1 MHTKLKFHKEF
12 KSLKMRNM
20 NSTLLIL
27 AAGASSRMKQQS
39 IELDNL
45 SQEELQQSNTR
56 SKGLIS
62 IDNSGR
68 PLLDY
73 LLFNAKK
80 AGYST
85 IYIITGVHNSLFKSF
100 YGAQDN
106 NNEYNGLTIHFAI
119 QHIPNDRTKPLG
131 TADAVYQALE
141 QYPNLKSTSFTVCNS
156 DNLYSI
162 KALELVR
169 LFKKSPNA
177 LLGYRRKALQFSE
190 DKIARFA
197 VMNYSTEGYLEAII
211 EKPTIS
217 SLEAFRDASGGL
229 RVSMNIFK
237 FEGALFYSYL
247 KNCPMN
253 DLRCE
258 KELPTA
264 LLNMISDYPN
274 STMVIPIS
282 EHVPDLTSKEDI
294 NVMKTYVKEID
305 LSNW

>member
-1 MHTKLKFHKEF
+1 
-12 KSLKMRNM
+12 M

-27 AAGASSRMKQQS
+27 AAGASSRMKRES
-39 IELDNL
+39 REVGNL
-45 SQEELQQSNTR
+45 SNEELQQSNTR

-80 AGYST
+80 AGYT
-85 IYIITGVHNSLFKSF
+85 TVYIITGADNSLFKSF
-100 YGAQDN
+100 YGAKDQDN
-106 NNEYNGLTIHFAI
+106 DYNGLTIHFAI
-119 QHIPNDRTKPLG
+119 QHIPNGRTKPLG
-131 TADAVYQALE
+131 TADAVYQTLE
-141 QYPNLKSTSFTVCNS
+141 QYPNLKTTVFTVCNS

-169 LFKKSPNA
+169 LFEKSSNA
-177 LLGYRRKALQFSE
+177 LLGYERRGLQFSE
-190 DKIARFA
+190 DKIAKFA
-197 VMNYSTEGYLEAII
+197 IMRCNTDGYLEAII
-211 EKPTIS
+211 EKPSIS
-217 SLEAFRDASGGL
+217 SLDGFKDTTGGL

-237 FEGALFYSYL
+237 FDGSVFFNYL

-253 DLRCE
+253 ILRDE

-264 LLNMISDYPN
+264 LLNMIKDHPN

-294 NVMKTYVKEID
+294 AVMKTYVNEID